1 MKVRYLKS
9 KSTNIR
15 RIVTILIVVVALFG
29 VAWTIVQFN
38 QSSQHLGPSKIEV
51 GATAPDFAATNTEG
65 QQVRLS
71 EYRGKVVLINF
82 WASWCK
88 PCVREMPLI
97 HSIFQSQ
104 DNDIETLFIN
114 VGEAKGTV
122 NEFMKEQQ
130 LTFPVII
137 DVTGK
142 VSSMYGIT
150 GLPATFIM
158 DKTGTFRK
166 VVLGEVTDYTL
177 LRTWL
182 EAAKD
187 SR

>member
-1 MKVRYLKS
+1 MRYLKS
-9 KSTNIR
+9 KSINFR
-15 RIVTILIVVVALFG
+15 RIVTILIVVAALIT

-38 QSSQHLGPSKIEV
+38 QSSQHSRPSKIEV
-51 GATAPDFAATNTEG
+51 GAVAPDFAATNTEG
-65 QQVRLS
+65 QQVRLA

-97 HSIFQSQ
+97 HRVFQSQ

-130 LTFPVII
+130 LTVPVII

-142 VSSMYGIT
+142 ISSLYGIA
-150 GLPATFIM
+150 GLPATFII
-158 DKTGTFRK
+158 DKTGTFSK
-166 VVLGEVTDYTL
+166 VILGEVTDYTL

-182 EAAKD
+182 ETAKD
-187 SR
+187 PR

>member
-1 MKVRYLKS
+1 MKS
-9 KSTNIR
+9 KRIEFR
-15 RIVTILIVVVALFG
+15 RIVTILIVVAALIA
-29 VAWTIVQFN
+29 VVWTIVQSN
-38 QSSQHLGPSKIEV
+38 SSSQHSGPSKIEV
-51 GATAPDFAATNTEG
+51 GSVAPDFAAINIAGEK
-65 QQVRLS
+65 VRLS

-97 HSIFQSQ
+97 HRVFQSQ
-104 DNDIETLFIN
+104 DKDIETLFIN
-114 VGEAKGTV
+114 VGEAKGSV

-130 LTFPVII
+130 FTFPVII

-142 VSSMYGIT
+142 VSSLYRIT
-150 GLPATFIM
+150 GLPATFII

-166 VVLGEVTDYTL
+166 VVLGEVTDYTS

-182 EAAKD
+182 EDAKVN
-187 SR
+187 

>member
-9 KSTNIR
+9 NRIQFR
-15 RIVTILIVVVALFG
+15 RIVTILIVVVALIA
-29 VAWTIVQFN
+29 VAWTIVQSN
-38 QSSQHLGPSKIEV
+38 QSSQHSGSSKIEV
-51 GATAPDFAATNTEG
+51 GAAAPDFVATNTEG
-65 QQVRLS
+65 QQVRLA

-97 HSIFQSQ
+97 HSVFQSK

-130 LTFPVII
+130 FTFPVII

-142 VSSMYGIT
+142 VSSLYRIT
-150 GLPATFIM
+150 GLPATFII
-158 DKTGTFRK
+158 DKTGRFRK

-187 SR
+187 PR